1 MKAFW
6 TLFSVLFLTFG
17 IADQADAAKRFGS
30 GGFGKS
36 SPAPTQPRQAP
47 QRQDQQQQQ
56 QPNQAAPAAGAAGKG
71 MMGGMMGGMLGGL
84 LAGGIFAYLL
94 GSGAFEGIQL
104 LDILLIALVAFIAF
118 KLLRRRA
125 PQPAAAY
132 APGTAQPQQRQSFD
146 MGSFGGSASAA
157 TAPASAV
164 VIDLP
169 AGFDQQAFIEG
180 ALEHYRTVQSAW
192 NSGNLDLI
200 AEYVKPELFA
210 QLANQRQQM
219 DSAPQTDI
227 IDLNAE
233 IVAAGT
239 EGNVAMISLLF
250 RGLARDAGE
259 RSEDGI
265 YDVWHLERDLNKD
278 NAPWLIAGIEAE

>member
-6 TLFSVLFLTFG
+6 TLFSVLILTFG
-17 IADQADAAKRFGS
+17 IAHQADAKRFGG

-36 SPAPTQPRQAP
+36 KAVPTQQRQAP
-47 QRQDQQQQQ
+47 QKQEQAQQQN
-56 QPNQAAPAAGAAGKG
+56 PAAPAAGAAGKG
-71 MMGGMMGGMLGGL
+71 MMGGLLGGL

-94 GSGAFEGIQL
+94 GSGAFEGIQFM
-104 LDILLIALVAFIAF
+104 DILLIALVGFVLF

-132 APGTAQPQQRQSFD
+132 APGSAQPQQRQSFD
-146 MGSFGGSASAA
+146 MGSFGGSA
-157 TAPASAV
+157 APAAAPAGAA

-169 AGFDQQAFIEG
+169 AGFDQQAFIDG
-180 ALEHYRTVQSAW
+180 ALEHYRAVQNAW
-192 NSGNLDLI
+192 NSGNLDVI

-227 IDLNAE
+227 VDLNAE
-233 IVAAGT
+233 IIAAGT
-239 EGNVAMISLLF
+239 QGNIAEISLLF

-259 RSEDGI
+259 QSEDGI
-265 YDVWHLERDLNKD
+265 FDVWHLERDLSKD
-278 NAPWLIAGIEAE
+278 NAPWLIVGIEAE

>member
-6 TLFSVLFLTFG
+6 TLFSVLILTFG
-17 IADQADAAKRFGS
+17 IAHQADAKRFGG

-36 SPAPTQPRQAP
+36 KAVPTQQRQAP
-47 QRQDQQQQQ
+47 QKQDQAQQ
-56 QPNQAAPAAGAAGKG
+56 ATPATGAAGKG
-71 MMGGMMGGMLGGL
+71 MLGGLMGGL

-94 GSGAFEGIQL
+94 GSGAFEGIQFM
-104 LDILLIALVAFIAF
+104 DILLIALVGFVLF

-132 APGTAQPQQRQSFD
+132 APGAQSPAQPQQRQAFD
-146 MGSFGGSASAA
+146 MGSIGGSAAA
-157 TAPASAV
+157 APASAA

-180 ALEHYRTVQSAW
+180 ALEHYRAVQSAW
-192 NSGNLDLI
+192 NSGNLDVI

-239 EGNVAMISLLF
+239 QGNSAEISLLF

-259 RSEDGI
+259 QSEDAVF
-265 YDVWHLERDLNKD
+265 DVWHLERDLSKD

>member
-36 SPAPTQPRQAP
+36 SPAQTQPRQAP
-47 QRQDQQQQQ
+47 QRQEQQQQQ
-56 QPNQAAPAAGAAGKG
+56 QQQNQAAPTAGAAGAAGKG
-71 MMGGMMGGMLGGL
+71 MMGGLLGGL

-94 GSGAFEGIQL
+94 GSGAFEGIQFM
-104 LDILLIALVAFIAF
+104 DILLIALVAFVLF

-132 APGTAQPQQRQSFD
+132 APGSVQPQQRQSFD
-146 MGSFGGSASAA
+146 MGSFGGSA
-157 TAPASAV
+157 APAAAPAGV
-164 VIDLP
+164 AVIDLP
-169 AGFDQQAFIEG
+169 AGFDQQAFIDG
-180 ALEHYRTVQSAW
+180 ALEHYRAVQNAW
-192 NSGNLDLI
+192 NSGNLDVI

-239 EGNVAMISLLF
+239 EGHVAMISLLF

-259 RSEDGI
+259 QSEDGI
-265 YDVWHLERDLNKD
+265 FDVWHLERDLNKD